1 METSS
6 TDITTPFV
14 KTWQRVRGFVHSL
27 EERFTSRAKTDEGKE
42 WLKYL
47 FRIFVL
53 FLGIAFVVGAFDLV
67 FMPWYVGH
75 DQITKMP
82 DVRNMSF
89 TQAAK
94 MLEEKGFTVKTASE
108 YYNNNV
114 PAGHIVS
121 QMPFPLSMV
130 KSSRTVYLTLSRGKQ
145 LLEMPNL
152 VGLSVRDARIA
163 LIRLGLSLNNAAYE
177 YNENVAAN
185 IIFEQSV
192 KTKERLNFGATVDV
206 RVSLGPEVVLVLV
219 PDVEGKALEDAKN
232 MLTGAG
238 LTIGEIKSQADETFV
253 SNTVL
258 KQTPAPNDSV
268 KTGTAVNLIIAK

>member
-1 METSS
+1 MNTSS

-14 KTWQRVRGFVHSL
+14 KVWQQVRSFVHSL
-27 EERFTSRAKTDEGKE
+27 EERITSRAQTDEGKE

-53 FLGIAFVVGAFDLV
+53 FFFVAFLIGAFDLV
-67 FMPWYVGH
+67 LMPWYVGR
-75 DQITKMP
+75 DEVTKTP

-94 MLEEKGFTVKTASE
+94 MLEQQGFTVKTASE
-108 YYNNNV
+108 YYNNTV
-114 PAGHIVS
+114 PAGHVVS

-163 LIRLGLSLNNAAYE
+163 LIRLGLSLSNATYE
-177 YNENVAAN
+177 FNENVAAN

-192 KTKERLNFGATVDV
+192 KTKERLNFGATVNV
-206 RVSLGPEVVLVLV
+206 RVSLGPEIVLVLV

-238 LTIGEIKSQADETFV
+238 LTIGEIKQQPDETFV

-268 KTGTAVNLIIAK
+268 KTGTAINLIIAK

>member
-14 KTWQRVRGFVHSL
+14 RTWQRMRGFVHSL
-27 EERFTSRAKTDEGKE
+27 EERITRGAETELGKD
-42 WLKYL
+42 WRRYI
-47 FRIFVL
+47 FRIFAL
-53 FLGIAFVVGAFDLV
+53 LCGIAFVVGAFDLV

-75 DQITKMP
+75 DQITRMP

-94 MLEEKGFTVKTASE
+94 MLEERGFTVKTASE
-108 YYNNNV
+108 YYNNSV

-177 YNENVAAN
+177 FNENVAAN
-185 IIFEQSV
+185 VIFEQSV

-206 RVSLGPEVVLVLV
+206 RVSLGPEIVLLLV
-219 PDVEGKALEDAKN
+219 PDVEGKSLEDAKN
-232 MLTGAG
+232 MLVGAG
-238 LTIGEIKSQADETFV
+238 LTIGDITPQVDETFV
-253 SNTVL
+253 TNTVL
-258 KQTPAPNDSV
+258 KQNPAPNDSV
-268 KTGTAVNLIIAK
+268 KTGTAVNLIVAK